1 MKRKEKGG
9 SLMPENVATRNIAAK
24 AMMGERKEGGGVRL
38 KNHESRRGVQ
48 EIVGLVGKNSLIR
61 GVG

>member
-1 MKRKEKGG
+1 
-9 SLMPENVATRNIAAK
+9 MPENVATRNIAAK

>member
-24 AMMGERKEGGGVRL
+24 AMMGERKEGGGSSP
-38 KNHESRRGVQ
+38 KKS
-48 EIVGLVGKNSLIR
+48 
-61 GVG
+61 